1 MRVRLATILCAVVL
15 LAVAHLRAH
24 DFWLAST
31 SWTPAIGDAWTVTA
45 QVGERFP
52 EPQTALT
59 ADRVD
64 LWRVLGSQGDVAVS
78 RDFRVEKTRTSVDVK
93 LPQPGAY
100 LGVMTVVARTIEMTG
115 KEFTE
120 YLNEEGLDA
129 VIAAR
134 RTSGD
139 AERPAKERYARYA
152 KIAVRTGSGSAAHMT
167 RPVGLKAE
175 FVPASDPTL
184 LRPGDSLDRAAAHR
198 RQACVGCGGHGCEQ
212 RGRRRRTGTDGQRR
226 ASGPEARPR
235 RCVADQDRAH
245 DQAARR
251 VERGLG
257 IVLGH
262 AVAPHGSALTLR

>member
-1 MRVRLATILCAVVL
+1 MRVRVAAILCAVVL
-15 LAVAHLRAH
+15 LAGVSLRAH

-31 SWTPAIGDAWTVTA
+31 SWTAIGDAWTVTA

-64 LWRVLGSQGDVAVS
+64 LWRVLGSQGDMAVS

-184 LRPGDSLDRAAAHR
+184 LRPGDSLIVQLLIDGKPVSGAAVTGVNSA
-198 RQACVGCGGHGCEQ
+198 GGDAV
-212 RGRRRRTGTDGQRR
+212 RGRTDNAGRVGLR
-226 ASGPEARPR
+226 L
-235 RCVADQDRAH
+235 DRGGAWLIKTVH
-245 DQAARR
+245 MTKLPAGSSEDWESFW
-251 VERGLG
+251 VTLS
-257 IVLGH
+257 LH
-262 AVAPHGSALTLR
+262 TTAP